1 MMDESTKEAYA
12 EVFEILKYM
21 DRNIVMKIPLDI
33 IELFSQNKNDN
44 YKSKI
49 DHNDIFNKNN
59 ISKKALNIL
68 AWLNINYFSSIEEK
82 QNLIQLYRE
91 NDYIEEQKKKELYNS
106 ENIFKYKENIV
117 KNSKKN
123 TITEET
129 SIVEYKEKNFLQKI
143 FDKIKYL
150 FKRN

>member
-68 AWLNINYFSSIEEK
+68 ALLNINYFS
-82 QNLIQLYRE
+82 
-91 NDYIEEQKKKELYNS
+91 
-106 ENIFKYKENIV
+106 
-117 KNSKKN
+117 
-123 TITEET
+123 
-129 SIVEYKEKNFLQKI
+129 
-143 FDKIKYL
+143 
-150 FKRN
+150 

>member
-1 MMDESTKEAYA
+1 MDESTKEAYA

-82 QNLIQLYRE
+82 RNLIQLYRE
-91 NDYIEEQKKKELYNS
+91 NDYIKEQKKKELYNS

-150 FKRN
+150 FKKN

>member
-1 MMDESTKEAYA
+1 MDEATKEAYA
-12 EVFEILKYM
+12 EVFEVLKYM

-49 DHNDIFNKNN
+49 DYNDIFNKNN

-82 QNLIQLYRE
+82 QNLIKIYRE
-91 NDYIEEQKKKELYNS
+91 NDYKEEQKKKEIYNS

-150 FKRN
+150 FKKN